1 MTIAAASGPAT
12 TNDCNLNHPELAAA
26 EQLAAAIAAGKDL
39 GVFELCGAVAKAR
52 EAIPLGSSPQAR
64 AAVHAA
70 IGIRA
75 AFEKAASAF
84 AEIQAANRV
93 CPCCKLCDQ
102 LDELI
107 EIAARPGDWEPLAAT
122 VEELAEYAGD
132 DYPDADCT
140 RRVLELARDVFVAA
154 IADRLRD
161 E

>member
-1 MTIAAASGPAT
+1 MSTTAT
-12 TNDCNLNHPELAAA
+12 TDDCNLHRPELVAA
-26 EQLAAAIAAGKDL
+26 EQLAAAIAAGQDL

-52 EAIPLGSSPQAR
+52 EAIPLGGSPR
-64 AAVHAA
+64 TGAAVQAA

-75 AFEKAASAF
+75 AFENAASAF
-84 AEIQAANRV
+84 AEIEAADPV
-93 CPCCKLCDQ
+93 CPCCELRHQ

-140 RRVLELARDVFVAA
+140 RRVLELARDVFVVA
-154 IADRLRD
+154 IGNRYRQ
-161 E
+161 EQ